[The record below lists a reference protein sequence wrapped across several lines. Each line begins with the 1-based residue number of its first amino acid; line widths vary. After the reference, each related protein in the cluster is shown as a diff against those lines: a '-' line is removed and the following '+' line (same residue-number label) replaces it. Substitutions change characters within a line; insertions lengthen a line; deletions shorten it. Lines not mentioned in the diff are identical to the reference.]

1 MIRSRSVLILLF
13 AVSPVFG
20 GTLLE
25 PLLIRISSVDAA
37 PTVEPLLRTVSSSPF
52 NQYCETVV
60 LDTEHV
66 SDALGRLSTNKSLL
80 RETPVTVELPNGRT
94 ETYFGE
100 AGGTNSLSEGRSV
113 HYRGAS
119 KSEGVSYFSI
129 GISPRGEVNARIIL
143 GGDEYTLGISNRL
156 PTHFLCLA
164 RRENL
169 PDW

>member
-37 PTVEPLLRTVSSSPF
+37 PTVEPLLRTESSSPF

-60 LDTEHV
+60 LDTEYV
-66 SDALGRLSTNKSLL
+66 SDALSRLSSNKSLL
-80 RETPVTVELPNGRT
+80 RETPVTVELPNGRS

-100 AGGTNSLSEGRSV
+100 DGGTSSLSEGRSV
-113 HYRGAS
+113 HYRGGS
-119 KSEGVSYFSI
+119 KSEGLSYFSI
-129 GISPRGEVNARIIL
+129 GVSPRGEVNARIII
-143 GGDEYTLGISNRL
+143 GGDEYTLGISNHL

-164 RRENL
+164 DRDSQL
-169 PDW
+169 HW